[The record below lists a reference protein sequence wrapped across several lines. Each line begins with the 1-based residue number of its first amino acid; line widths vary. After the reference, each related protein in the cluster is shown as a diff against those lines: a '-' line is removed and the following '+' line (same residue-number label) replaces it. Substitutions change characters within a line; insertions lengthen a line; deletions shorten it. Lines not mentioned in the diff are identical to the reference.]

1 MPLRGKILNVASAA
15 AERLDE
21 VGELL
26 VLGELVLAGVF
37 GSGGS
42 PERDGQP

>member
-1 MPLRGKILNVASAA
+1 MNAATWFIRASA

-26 VLGELVLAGVF
+26 VLGELVL
-37 GSGGS
+37 
-42 PERDGQP
+42 DGARRRLLLLSI